1 MNRPIARPVA
11 SAEEPADQAGYG
23 VTNNDSLTPNG
34 MFVRRPGGR
43 ITSKYVEQLA
53 CLLGERH
60 QQIINDLARVRVLSG
75 DHLDRLHFASLS
87 PPHRARSRVMTRLTR
102 LRVVTTLDRRVGG
115 VRAGSAGLIYTL
127 DIAGQRLLQLL
138 SDGQPHGTARRPW
151 TPGAPFVAHTLDAS
165 ELYVQLREV
174 ERRGDL
180 ELVNFLA
187 EPACWQRT
195 STLGT
200 IKPDG
205 FVLVAHGDVEDAW
218 WLEVDRGTES
228 PNTLRRKLELYLL
241 AAQTGQV
248 GPSGVLPR
256 VLVTVPDAKRLD
268 QVEAIIDTLAGP
280 ANRLLAVA
288 RHDEAVSFVA
298 RVLRE

>member
-1 MNRPIARPVA
+1 MNHPIARPVA
-11 SAEEPADQAGYG
+11 SAEEAADQGEYG
-23 VTNNDSLTPNG
+23 ATNNDSLTPNG
-34 MFVRRPGGR
+34 MFASRPGGR
-43 ITSKYVEQLA
+43 ITSTYVEQLA
-53 CLLGERH
+53 GVLGERD
-60 QQIINDLARVRVLSG
+60 QQIVNDLARVRVLSG
-75 DHLDRLHFASLS
+75 DQLDRLHFASLS
-87 PPHRARSRVMTRLTR
+87 PPHRARSRVMTRLSR

-127 DIAGQRLLQLL
+127 DVAGQRLLQLL
-138 SDGQPHGTARRPW
+138 GDSQPNGSARRPW
-151 TPGAPFVAHTLDAS
+151 TPGAPFMAHTLDVS
-165 ELYVQLREV
+165 ELYVRLRQA
-174 ERRGDL
+174 ERRDDL
-180 ELVNFLA
+180 ELVSYLA

-205 FVLVAHGDVEDAW
+205 FALVAYSDVEDAW

-228 PNTLRRKLELYLL
+228 PNTVRRKLELYLL

-256 VLVTVPDAKRLD
+256 VLVTVPDGRRLD
-268 QVEAIIDTLAGP
+268 QVAAIIDGLAVP
-280 ANRLLAVA
+280 ANRLLTVVL
-288 RHDEAVSFVA
+288 HDEAVLFMA